1 MGSGVG
7 ETDTDGA
14 VQGWCVEHLGSAPVA
29 TFFTAV
35 SMSSVRGVVLA
46 DGRRV
51 ALKLRAASDRVVAC
65 AQAHRVARAAG
76 IDCPELLAGP
86 SLLADG
92 RWLTA
97 EEWRSEGSPA
107 LPPDAA
113 ARYTELLLTLV
124 RALAAVD
131 PARFDPPPPWAH
143 WDHGADDLLWPPAAS
158 RDWDPQSRRLPDAVK
173 RLATAARQRLL
184 AEELPLVVGHTDL
197 NGLNV
202 RWGPQPIVHDWD
214 SLAGRPESAL
224 AGILAVNHVELP
236 GAGAISTIAGTHR
249 ALELYQVARPFTSA
263 EVEVAW
269 AAGLWVAAY
278 NAAFE
283 HLHGAPGAV
292 CRQLSADADERLRLA
307 GCRAAG
313 SSPTAG

>member
-1 MGSGVG
+1 MGT
-7 ETDTDGA
+7 TDSDDA
-14 VQGWCVEHLGSAPVA
+14 VRNWCVEQLGSTPVE
-29 TFFTAV
+29 TFFTAD

-65 AQAHRVARAAG
+65 AEAHRVARAAG

-86 SLLADG
+86 SQLRSG
-92 RWLTA
+92 VWLSA

-113 ARYTELLLTLV
+113 ARYTSLLLTLV
-124 RALAAVD
+124 GALAAGD

-143 WDHGADDLLWPPAAS
+143 YDHGAAGRLWPPAAS
-158 RDWDPQSRRLPDAVK
+158 EDWDPESRCVPDAVR
-173 RLATAARQRLL
+173 RLAAAARQRLL
-184 AEELPLVVGHTDL
+184 AEDLPLVVGHTDL

-202 RWGPQPIVHDWD
+202 RWEPEPIVHDWD
-214 SLAGRPESAL
+214 SLAARPESAL

-249 ALELYQVARPFTSA
+249 ALELYQAARPFTSA

-269 AAGLWVAAY
+269 AAGVWVAAY

-283 HLHGAPGAV
+283 YLHGAPGAV
-292 CRQLSADADERLRLA
+292 CRQLSADGDERLRLA
-307 GCRAAG
+307 GCRG
-313 SSPTAG
+313 